1 MQGFGTLEKE
11 TPTKMQLEGGRRRK
25 GKRLIIESTSNMQD
39 KEDVSIEFQLEVEL
53 GLGVASLQEVPMIS
67 TQTIPIEEEVATLDL
82 QEF

>member
-1 MQGFGTLEKE
+1 
-11 TPTKMQLEGGRRRK
+11 MQLEEGRRK
-25 GKRLIIESTSNMQD
+25 GKRLILKSTSDMQD